1 MTSIT
6 RFILRIRLFF
16 STVFMRTKIREE
28 RGFIY
33 DLSGKE
39 FQKLPMEERGK
50 YVQRDHNKYMENI
63 PKQDEVP
70 NFEVESI
77 ELVTPQLFSD
87 DENINALNDENNT
100 NIIPNIADGKES
112 EIIENLESKEKIET
126 KEPLLFEDSETEE
139 DFEIPAFLRRQK
151 N

>member
-28 RGFIY
+28 KGFIY

-50 YVQRDHNKYMENI
+50 YVQRDHNKYME
-63 PKQDEVP
+63 
-70 NFEVESI
+70 
-77 ELVTPQLFSD
+77 
-87 DENINALNDENNT
+87 
-100 NIIPNIADGKES
+100 ES
-112 EIIENLESKEKIET
+112 E
-126 KEPLLFEDSETEE
+126 
-139 DFEIPAFLRRQK
+139 
-151 N
+151 